1 MGVLI
6 MNQFYVSIIFLGII
20 LILVSL
26 VAIAFDRKKFNNLS
40 KQLDRKR
47 EELISI
53 IADAEQM
60 VEELN
65 KFSDYMITQMNLKN
79 EELSGN
85 LKLVEEKLAQ
95 LDTKAHEACGTT
107 ACPEVKAVNSASA
120 LPSSVLRQL
129 SFEGKSDW
137 VIDSLGS
144 VSGPAPFG
152 KDENKEKIV
161 PMNTKHKKVLQL
173 ADKGLTHTEIARA
186 LSMGKGEIQLIL
198 ELNK

>member
-1 MGVLI
+1 

-26 VAIAFDRKKFNNLS
+26 AAIAYDRKKSNDRS

-47 EELISI
+47 EELIGI

-60 VEELN
+60 IEELN

-79 EELSGN
+79 EELSSN

-95 LDTKAHEACGTT
+95 LDLKAHEGCETAAC
-107 ACPEVKAVNSASA
+107 AEDKVVNSAPA
-120 LPSSVLRQL
+120 LPSSVLHQPL
-129 SFEGKSDW
+129 FKGKSDLL
-137 VIDSLGS
+137 IDSLGS
-144 VSGPAPFG
+144 ISGPAPFG
-152 KDENKEKIV
+152 RGENKEKVV